1 MKETKSHI
9 QKASTPSKLNVP
21 DKNTTVS
28 DPNKDET
35 PIFD

>member
-9 QKASTPSKLNVP
+9 QKASIQSKVNLP